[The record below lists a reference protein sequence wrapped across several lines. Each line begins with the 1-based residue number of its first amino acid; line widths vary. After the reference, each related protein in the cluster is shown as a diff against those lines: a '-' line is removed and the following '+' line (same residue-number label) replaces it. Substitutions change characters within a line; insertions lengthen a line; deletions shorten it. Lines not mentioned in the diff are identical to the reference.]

1 MERTHLLVLVSVVS
15 IFLLCAGCISP
26 NSNQGTN
33 SPTTTLNTQNNNLQ
47 TSKVWSDAN
56 IGLLFNGIKRVNS
69 FSSGKTQPK
78 PGNDVVI
85 VNVSVSF
92 INNVTVVD
100 LGSSYT
106 NNVLA
111 NLITDKG
118 NSYSLVQNNIQ
129 NLRFL
134 DPNHP
139 FSGKLLIPSSLVNME
154 FEIPLSEQPVKIIV
168 PYEYYEGENK
178 SKLLVGKI
186 EITIK

>member
-1 MERTHLLVLVSVVS
+1 M
-15 IFLLCAGCISP
+15 
-26 NSNQGTN
+26 
-33 SPTTTLNTQNNNLQ
+33 
-47 TSKVWSDAN
+47 
-56 IGLLFNGIKRVNS
+56 
-69 FSSGKTQPK
+69 
-78 PGNDVVI
+78 VI